1 MPGSGRAARGAAM
14 ARQLDRV
21 GVVGLGTMGAGIA
34 EVLARGGLD
43 VVAVEPDEAGL
54 ARGRGHL
61 ERSTAR
67 AVSRGRL
74 PEAERQALLGRV
86 RFVRDLSELA
96 DRDLVVEAVPERL
109 DLKRDLMARL
119 DAVVRPDAVLGTNT
133 SSLSVT
139 EIAAATRRPGRV
151 VGMHFF
157 NPAPVLRLVEVV
169 RTVVS
174 ENSVV
179 DDVTALARRL
189 GKTPVVVADR
199 AGFVANAL
207 LFGYLNRA
215 VAMVETG
222 HASREDVDAAMVRG
236 CGLPMGPLALLD
248 LIGLDTAQEILET
261 MYRQGGDRLHVP
273 RPLLRQLV
281 TAGRLGRK
289 TGHGFYPYV
298 EPGSGQVVPGAG
310 TAGRQVGS
318 HERVRTLRQVG
329 VVGPGPVADGL
340 AAELVAAGLDVVVGT
355 ADGLD
360 DLGDADLVVETVA
373 DDAAAKRAV
382 FTALDEVCRPGVVLA
397 TTTSTVPVVEC
408 AAATSRPRD
417 VVGLHLSGGGSSGA
431 SRPDGSG
438 GGLVEVVPAV
448 G

>member
-1 MPGSGRAARGAAM
+1 MPDRLDGRWDGRLDGRLDGRHGERRM

-34 EVLARGGLD
+34 EVFARSGLD

-74 PEAERQALLGRV
+74 PETERQALLGRV
-86 RFVRDLSELA
+86 RFVSELAQLA
-96 DRDLVVEAVPERL
+96 DRDLVVEAVPERP
-109 DLKRDLMARL
+109 DPKRDLMGRL
-119 DAVVRPDAVLGTNT
+119 DDVVRPDAILATNT

-174 ENSVV
+174 EDALV
-179 DDVTALARRL
+179 DDVTALATRL

-222 HASREDVDAAMVRG
+222 HASPEDVDAAMVLA

-281 TAGRLGRK
+281 TAGRPGRRAR
-289 TGHGFYPYV
+289 GGR
-298 EPGSGQVVPGAG
+298 
-310 TAGRQVGS
+310 AGRRRRRAG
-318 HERVRTLRQVG
+318 RAGRRRG
-329 VVGPGPVADGL
+329 RGPGG
-340 AAELVAAGLDVVVGT
+340 
-355 ADGLD
+355 
-360 DLGDADLVVETVA
+360 
-373 DDAAAKRAV
+373 R
-382 FTALDEVCRPGVVLA
+382 
-397 TTTSTVPVVEC
+397 
-408 AAATSRPRD
+408 
-417 VVGLHLSGGGSSGA
+417 GGGRRRRREARRAGRA
-431 SRPDGSG
+431 RRGLPAG
-438 GGLVEVVPAV
+438 GGPGDHDVERAGRGVRGGHQPTA
-448 G
+448 